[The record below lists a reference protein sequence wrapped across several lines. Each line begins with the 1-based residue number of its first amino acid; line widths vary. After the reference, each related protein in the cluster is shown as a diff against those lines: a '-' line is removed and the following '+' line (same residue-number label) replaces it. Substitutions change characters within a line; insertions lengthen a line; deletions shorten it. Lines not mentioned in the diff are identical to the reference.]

1 MRRPRLLAL
10 VPSILAC
17 NVSTGAYLEEHVAI
31 SGEGRSSRAFHLAVR
46 GVYDQAGG
54 GYQGT
59 LTNRDPDTD
68 CTAAFYRFV
77 AEPRPDDLPV
87 LHPGDL
93 APTALPGGGTLMGQR
108 LLPRRG
114 EHEFVVPAEGADYW
128 VQIGESEFGDPEID
142 EWAVILTCPEAE
154 VAIDLDFVMIVNREG
169 REAPA
174 IDAQF
179 LTRLW

>member
-1 MRRPRLLAL
+1 MRSLLLAL

-17 NVSTGAYLEEHVAI
+17 NVSTGAYLEEHVTI
-31 SGEGRSSRAFHLAVR
+31 SGEGRSSRAFHVAVR
-46 GVYDQAGG
+46 GDYDHAGG

-59 LTNRDPDTD
+59 LINRDPDTD

-77 AEPRPDDLPV
+77 AEPRRDDLPV

-93 APTALPGGGTLMGQR
+93 APTTLPGGGTLMGQR

-142 EWAVILTCPEAE
+142 EWVVILTCPEAE
-154 VAIDLDFVMIVNREG
+154 VAIDLDFVMIVDREG

-174 IDAQF
+174 IDPEF